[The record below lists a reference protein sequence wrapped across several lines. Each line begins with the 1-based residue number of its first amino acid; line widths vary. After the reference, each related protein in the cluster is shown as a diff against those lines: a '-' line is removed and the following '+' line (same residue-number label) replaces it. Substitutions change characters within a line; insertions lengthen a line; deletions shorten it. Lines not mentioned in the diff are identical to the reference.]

1 MNSYRILSLRAKGE
15 HALSLSVLLD
25 GDERLSLVVGNSVW
39 ESIGSPKSGDL
50 ISDEDL
56 ETLKHESER
65 REAYR
70 SAMRILE
77 IGSVSKKGLVIKLL
91 HKGFSRESA
100 EFAVSRMLALGYI
113 KEGEQARSLAAA
125 MVRRN
130 LWGPRRVLMALA
142 EKGYSSGDAHE
153 AIEQALAAGEIDFSA
168 SRRALLLRLKKSGV
182 SEEKMRAT
190 LYRYGY
196 GYGLDEEET

>member
-39 ESIGSPKSGDL
+39 ESVGAPSAGDL
-50 ISDEDL
+50 ISCEAL
-56 ETLKHESER
+56 ECLKCESEK

-70 SAMRILE
+70 AAMRILE
-77 IGSVSKKGLVIKLL
+77 IGSVSKRGLLLKLL
-91 HKGFSRESA
+91 RKGFSRESA
-100 EFAVSRMLALGYI
+100 EFAALRMHELGYI
-113 KEGEQARSLAAA
+113 REGEQARFLAAS

-130 LWGPRRVLMALA
+130 LWGPRRVLAALI
-142 EKGYSSGDAHE
+142 EKGYSQSDARE
-153 AIEQALAAGEIDFSA
+153 AIDSAQASGEIDFA
-168 SRRALLLRLKKSGV
+168 AARRALLLRLRKSGA
-182 SEEKMRAT
+182 SEEKMRAA

-196 GYGLDEEET
+196 GHDCDED

>member
-25 GDERLSLVVGNSVW
+25 GDERISFVVGNSVW

-91 HKGFSRESA
+91 HKGVSRESA

-113 KEGEQARSLAAA
+113 KEGEQARSIASSL
-125 MVRRN
+125 VRRN
-130 LWGPRRVLMALA
+130 LWGPRRVYAALR
-142 EKGYSSGDAHE
+142 EKGYSEHDARE
-153 AIEQALAAGEIDFSA
+153 AIEGAEGAGEIDFA
-168 SRRALLLRLKKSGV
+168 AARRALIARLSKKGASP
-182 SEEKMRAT
+182 EKLRAT

-196 GYGLDEEET
+196 GSEE